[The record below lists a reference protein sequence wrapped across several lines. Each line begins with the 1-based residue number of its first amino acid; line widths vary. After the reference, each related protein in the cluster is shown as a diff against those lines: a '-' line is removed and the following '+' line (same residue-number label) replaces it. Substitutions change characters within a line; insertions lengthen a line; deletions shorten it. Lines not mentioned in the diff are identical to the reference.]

1 MDVPLTRLFAV
12 GLWLA
17 ATVGSTAVVWTAT
30 SVVAADVTDRPA
42 SVLAHDDVVSEVES
56 GLPVAEARPASTTTS
71 ARIPSTS
78 TIPGVQGTVPTSPS
92 PPAAA
97 PPLPPGLQ
105 PAETNAPATTTTV
118 PDVLA
123 DLRPSSPAAPQP
135 APRPT
140 ATYSTSGGVVRVACN
155 GLFIELISA
164 IPNSGYETDVVSGG
178 PANVDV
184 RFVGSGQDE
193 SVKAVCFRQ
202 PIRYYEQG
210 RSPRQAP
217 GSER

>member
-1 MDVPLTRLFAV
+1 M
-12 GLWLA
+12 
-17 ATVGSTAVVWTAT
+17 VWTAT

-42 SVLAHDDVVSEVES
+42 SVLAHDDVVNEVET
-56 GLPVAEARPASTTTS
+56 GLPGAEAKPASTTTS
-71 ARIPSTS
+71 AGIPSTS
-78 TIPGVQGTVPTSPS
+78 TTPAGVQGTVPTSPS

-97 PPLPPGLQ
+97 PPPPPGLQ
-105 PAETNAPATTTTV
+105 PAETNTPATTTTV
-118 PDVLA
+118 PVVLP
-123 DLRPSSPAAPQP
+123 DLRPSSPPAPRP

-140 ATYSTSGGVVRVACN
+140 ATYSTAGGVVTVACN

-184 RFVGSGQDE
+184 RFLGSGQDE

-202 PIRYYEQG
+202 PIRYYEQAPP
-210 RSPRQAP
+210 PRQAP
-217 GSER
+217 GPER